1 MESSIWT
8 GSLIRSIRILICRYS
23 QISIRDGLVFMKTER
38 SEKMREAIRH
48 AAAEFL
54 ATESNRT
61 SLITVTGIQL
71 SPKGDR
77 ATVLITVF
85 PNEKEKEAI
94 AFAARQ
100 GGALRDF
107 IGKRISLQY
116 IPRISFAIDIG
127 EKNRQKMDQLLAS

>member
-1 MESSIWT
+1 
-8 GSLIRSIRILICRYS
+8 
-23 QISIRDGLVFMKTER
+23 MKSTR
-38 SEKMREAIRH
+38 SEKLREAIRH

-54 ATESNRT
+54 AETSNRT

-85 PNEKEKEAI
+85 PDDKEKEAL
-94 AFAARQ
+94 AFAVRQ

-116 IPRISFAIDIG
+116 IPRISFAIDVG
-127 EKNRQKMDQLLAS
+127 EKNRQKIDLLSNS

>member
-1 MESSIWT
+1 
-8 GSLIRSIRILICRYS
+8 
-23 QISIRDGLVFMKTER
+23 
-38 SEKMREAIRH
+38 MREAIRH

-54 ATESNRT
+54 AEVSNRT
-61 SLITVTGIQL
+61 SLITVTNIQL

-85 PNEKEKEAI
+85 PEDKEKEALE
-94 AFAARQ
+94 FSVRQ

-116 IPRISFAIDIG
+116 IPRISFAIDVG
-127 EKNRQKMDQLLAS
+127 EKNRQKIDFLSNS

>member
-1 MESSIWT
+1 
-8 GSLIRSIRILICRYS
+8 
-23 QISIRDGLVFMKTER
+23 MKTNR
-38 SEKMREAIRH
+38 SEKLREAIRH

-54 ATESNRT
+54 AETSNRT

-85 PNEKEKEAI
+85 PDDKEKEAL
-94 AFAARQ
+94 AFAVRQ

-116 IPRISFAIDIG
+116 IPRISFAIDVG
-127 EKNRQKMDQLLAS
+127 EKNRQRIDLLSNS

>member
-1 MESSIWT
+1 
-8 GSLIRSIRILICRYS
+8 
-23 QISIRDGLVFMKTER
+23 MKSTR
-38 SEKMREAIRH
+38 SEKLREAIRH

-54 ATESNRT
+54 AETSNRT

-85 PNEKEKEAI
+85 PDEKEKEAL
-94 AFAARQ
+94 AFAVRQ
-100 GGALRDF
+100 GGALRDC

-116 IPRISFAIDIG
+116 IPRISFAIDVG
-127 EKNRQKMDQLLAS
+127 EKNRQKIDLLSNS